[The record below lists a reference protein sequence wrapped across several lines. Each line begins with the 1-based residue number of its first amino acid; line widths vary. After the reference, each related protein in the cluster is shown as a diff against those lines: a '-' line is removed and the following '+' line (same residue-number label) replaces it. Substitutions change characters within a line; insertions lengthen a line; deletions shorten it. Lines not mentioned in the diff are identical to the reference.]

1 MKMYQSVI
9 KKKKK
14 EHNKVLLLAKFKL
27 NSLEDLTYKTLIN
40 SNISQICFNKEFSKN
55 IWWSKRKNQK
65 F

>member
-55 IWWSKRKNQK
+55 I
-65 F
+65 